1 MDEHHVIISADSHC
15 GADLRQYKDYLET
28 KYHDEFD
35 EWADVI
41 EADQVKMDELY
52 AGLEKS
58 PRNVGIGR
66 CSNGIISQHYATF
79 CAAGC

>member
-58 PRNVGIGR
+58 PEMLEQVEILNLMQIGIF
-66 CSNGIISQHYATF
+66 QALDV
-79 CAAGC
+79 